1 MVVGGCGRGG
11 GCGRSH
17 GHDSEGAC
25 GWRDQ
30 GPRHCAH
37 CGRNNQTSDKYWDK
51 FGKLKWTQ
59 IANTMSTSISTAT
72 SSSTASI
79 VQIFQLDYK
88 CFLQLHT
95 SQVSQL
101 ANTTLHGSASGMSTF
116 IASSN
121 KN

>member
-1 MVVGGCGRGG
+1 
-11 GCGRSH
+11 
-17 GHDSEGAC
+17 
-25 GWRDQ
+25 
-30 GPRHCAH
+30 
-37 CGRNNQTSDKYWDK
+37 
-51 FGKLKWTQ
+51 
-59 IANTMSTSISTAT
+59 MSTSISTAT